1 MQKTMLVSESD
12 GFAGQLLVAMPQMQ
26 DPRFAKSVIYLCA
39 HTPEGAM
46 GLVLN
51 KLVDSIT
58 FPDLLEQL
66 SIEPAIS
73 GEEIRVHFGGPV
85 ESGRGFVLHTADY
98 QREGTLPINSGIAL
112 TATVDILRDMA
123 RGAGP
128 RQTLLA
134 LGYAGWGPGQLDAE
148 IQANGWLQVPAD
160 EQLVFGQELEAKWE
174 LAMAKLGI
182 DFGLLSSDAGHDC
195 AASQSSVDK
204 A

>member
-1 MQKTMLVSESD
+1 MQQKMLLSETD

-26 DPRFAKSVIYLCA
+26 DPRFAKTVIYLCA

-123 RGAGP
+123 RGSGP

-160 EQLVFGQELEAKWE
+160 EHLVFGHDLEAKWE

-182 DFGLLSSDAGHDC
+182 DFGRLSSDAGH
-195 AASQSSVDK
+195 A
-204 A
+204 